1 MLRLN
6 RQPVLYVLHD
16 GAVLCPVVYVYRC
29 MQAPTYYTAVMH
41 VCNTVGARTV
51 THASNARSVYMIIVH
66 VLYNIVTCL
75 YNTVVL

>member
-1 MLRLN
+1 MSRHMRMRVPGHACLDLTAS
-6 RQPVLYVLHD
+6 LSYVHD
-16 GAVLCPVVYVYRC
+16 GAVLCPVVYVHRC

-66 VLYNIVTCL
+66 V
-75 YNTVVL
+75 